1 MLMKKVKVV
10 SSIVLKLVMRS
21 TIDRFKLSLCAAFVL
36 VPTLGLTALAQ
47 PAPEL
52 SIDRIFRYQSSSSG
66 NAAQGGSIA
75 SLKKWLGA
83 YQRIIRDDNNNYVV
97 VFDRASLQLAVE
109 LKDSG
114 ELKGFSVG
122 CPISRSMF
130 TSETPEEFQK
140 LMTKCNAFK

>member
-1 MLMKKVKVV
+1 MLKIIQLINKKIVTN
-10 SSIVLKLVMRS
+10 SI
-21 TIDRFKLSLCAAFVL
+21 IDRLKISLSTALVL
-36 VPTLGLTALAQ
+36 IPTLGLTVLAQ

-52 SIDRIFRYQSSSSG
+52 AIDRIFRYESSSPG
-66 NAAQGGSIA
+66 NAAQGNSIV

-83 YQRIIRDDNNNYVV
+83 YQRITRDNNNYVV
-97 VFDRASLQLAVE
+97 VFDRASLQLIVE

-114 ELKGFSVG
+114 ELKGFTVG
-122 CPISRSMF
+122 CPVARSMF